1 MENSCENLD
10 LDSLSD
16 CEYVKHGLTIW
27 INNEPQ
33 KAIEF
38 LDKRRDV
45 LSVEFGSVLLRFFN
59 ALISFDR
66 CRIAEASSLLR
77 ALERK
82 CSPPEQGWFR
92 SIKSKLFGTS
102 DQQRE
107 LTCRKS
113 ILFELERE
121 IILADVLLCSSILIG
136 VSCDVSSYIKSAL
149 ILRRTLKIYN
159 QTMKGINEL
168 CNQYFDKNDTTLRTI
183 KGKTKGLRL
192 EPRDFPPL
200 LTFVVP
206 PLRPFN
212 IYIFHTTTNY
222 SQCVVCS

>member
-1 MENSCENLD
+1 MENSCENL

-16 CEYVKHGLTIW
+16 CEYLKHGLTIW
-27 INNEPQ
+27 INNEPE
-33 KAIEF
+33 KAVEF
-38 LDKRRDV
+38 LEKRKNI
-45 LSVEFGSVLLRFFN
+45 LSIEYGSVLLRFFN

-66 CRIAEASSLLR
+66 CRIAEVSSLLR
-77 ALERK
+77 SLERK

-102 DQQRE
+102 EQRE

-168 CNQYFDKNDTTLRTI
+168 CNQYFEKDDTTWKTM
-183 KGKTKGLRL
+183 KGKRAISNL
-192 EPRDFPPL
+192 DS
-200 LTFVVP
+200 
-206 PLRPFN
+206 
-212 IYIFHTTTNY
+212 Y
-222 SQCVVCS
+222 S

>member
-1 MENSCENLD
+1 MESSCETLD

-33 KAIEF
+33 KAIDF
-38 LDKRRDV
+38 LDKRGDV
-45 LSVEFGSVLLRFFN
+45 LSVEFASVLLRFFN

-77 ALERK
+77 SLERK
-82 CSPPEQGWFR
+82 CTPREQGWFR
-92 SIKSKLFGTS
+92 SIKSKLFGV
-102 DQQRE
+102 DHQRE

-159 QTMKGINEL
+159 QTMKQINEL
-168 CNQYFDKNDTTLRTI
+168 CNQYFDKSDTTLRTM
-183 KGKTKGLRL
+183 KGKKNNMRH
-192 EPRDFPPL
+192 ESPSPSRDTFPFASR
-200 LTFVVP
+200 LTFAIH
-206 PLRPFN
+206 L
-212 IYIFHTTTNY
+212 I
-222 SQCVVCS
+222 